1 MLNIEQKKEGTSLS
15 LELNG
20 WMDAATAPILNEII
34 ENGLDGVENL
44 TINFA
49 NLEYLTSAGLR
60 VLLTAQK
67 VMLEKGEMVVT
78 NANEDVMEV
87 FEMTGFTDILTIK

>member
-87 FEMTGFTDILTIK
+87 FELTGFTDILTIK